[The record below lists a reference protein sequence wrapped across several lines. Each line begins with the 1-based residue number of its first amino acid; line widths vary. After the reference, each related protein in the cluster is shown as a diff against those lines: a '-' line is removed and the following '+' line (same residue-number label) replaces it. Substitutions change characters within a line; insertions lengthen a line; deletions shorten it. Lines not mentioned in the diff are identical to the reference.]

1 MSFKKFLRKAIP
13 VALVVLPFVAPALVT
28 SVGTALTG
36 QGASAAMV
44 KAVGTAAISGGA
56 TLAMG
61 GTPEQALKAAAGGF
75 VGSQVSSALP
85 ADVPRPVAA
94 GLGQTAASLTS
105 GQSLNEAARAGLV
118 SGITSAVFPAPSA
131 NAPVGEAVL
140 SGLGKAAFS
149 TSLSKLLAPKTP
161 STVSG
166 GAGASTAQ
174 GPTSVTTTGAGT
186 APGSSALAQALRTDM
201 GAPIFGGEKE
211 KGGARSGWNVES
223 LRYMGN
229 SGEA

>member
-1 MSFKKFLRKAIP
+1 MSLKSFLKKAIP
-13 VALVVLPFVAPALVT
+13 IAIVVLPFVAPALVT
-28 SVGTALTG
+28 TVGTALTAE
-36 QGASAAMV
+36 GASAAMV

-75 VGSQVSSALP
+75 VGSQVASALP

-94 GLGQTAASLTS
+94 GLGQTAASLAS

-118 SGITSAVFPAPSA
+118 SGVTSAAFPAPAAGAST
-131 NAPVGEAVL
+131 GEAVAT
-140 SGLGKAAFS
+140 GLGRAALS
-149 TSLSKLLAPKTP
+149 RGLSKLLAPQTP
-161 STVSG
+161 SVT
-166 GAGASTAQ
+166 AGARPSAAEPSM
-174 GPTSVTTTGAGT
+174 GVTTTGAGA
-186 APGSSALAQALRTDM
+186 APGSAALAQALRTDM

-211 KGGARSGWNVES
+211 KGAARSGWNVES